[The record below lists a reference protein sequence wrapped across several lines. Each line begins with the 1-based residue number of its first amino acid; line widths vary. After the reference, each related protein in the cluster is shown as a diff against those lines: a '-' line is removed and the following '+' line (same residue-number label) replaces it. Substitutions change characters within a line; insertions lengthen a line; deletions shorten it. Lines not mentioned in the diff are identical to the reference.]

1 MMMAPALTPTAQ
13 AVRASYSMA
22 QLADALGVAIPN
34 CRDDLCSLE
43 DILSRIDR
51 SNSWGYDNGLVPMF
65 DKKNGQKVKSRKT
78 PRWPWEALP
87 DPIIKVGKK
96 AWLTSSI
103 DQWILRMNARAT
115 QLAETTIR
123 AVTHKEMIHE

>member
-1 MMMAPALTPTAQ
+1 MMMAPALTPAAQ

-22 QLADALGVAIPN
+22 QLANSLGVAIPN
-34 CRDDLCSLE
+34 YRDDLCPLE

-51 SNSWGYDNGLVPMF
+51 SNSWVYENGLVPMF
-65 DKKNGQKVKSRKT
+65 DKNGQKVKSTKT
-78 PRWPWEALP
+78 PPWPWEALP

-96 AWLTSSI
+96 AWLNSSI
-103 DQWILRMNARAT
+103 NQWILRMNARAN

-123 AVTHKEMIHE
+123 AVTHKEMIHD